1 MSETAVPLL
10 LFNRPDFT
18 HKLIAEVKKYS
29 PSRAYNHCDGPR
41 VGNNFDTKKCLLA
54 NQFEDLLPWRSLF
67 LEYCTEKEVEI
78 EAEEKQILKAV
89 KTYLGLQ
96 LFGENTFR
104 FWC

>member
-41 VGNNFDTKKCLLA
+41 VGNNFDTKKCL
-54 NQFEDLLPWRSLF
+54 EVKKIIKKF
-67 LEYCTEKEVEI
+67 LNYCFSIFSK
-78 EAEEKQILKAV
+78 
-89 KTYLGLQ
+89 
-96 LFGENTFR
+96 
-104 FWC
+104 